1 MVVQDKPAVKGY
13 EIQEP
18 IGKGAFGVVFRARQP
33 FIDREVA
40 LKVILPEYAN
50 QPEFIRRFETEAQL
64 VAQLEHPHIVPLYDY
79 WRDPGGAYLVMRLM
93 GGGNLAE
100 VLLDGPLELTR
111 AVQLID
117 QVASALHLAHQ
128 QGVVHRDLKPAN
140 ILFDD
145 AGNAYLSDFGIAK
158 ALSSHA
164 DLTATGAI
172 LGTPAYIS
180 PEQVQSLPVSPQTDI
195 YAIGILLF
203 EDPGRTAPLP
213 GAQASGSLLVRQVNE
228 PLPLVKTLRPELPA
242 MSIRSSSAPQ
252 PRTRLNVMRIP

>member
-1 MVVQDKPAVKGY
+1 MTVTRFADIKGY
-13 EIQEP
+13 QLIEP
-18 IGKGAFGVVFRARQP
+18 IGEGAFGVVYRARQP

-40 LKVILPEYAN
+40 LKVILPEHAN
-50 QPEFIRRFETEAQL
+50 QPQFIRRFEAEAQL

-79 WRDPGGAYLVMRLM
+79 WRDPQGAYLVMRLM

-100 VLLDGPLELTR
+100 RLLDGPLELTR

-117 QVASALHLAHQ
+117 QVASALHHAHQ

-180 PEQVQSLPVSPQTDI
+180 PEQVQSLPISPQTDI
-195 YAIGILLF
+195 YTLGILLF
-203 EDPGRTAPLP
+203 EVLSGLHPFPE
-213 GAQASGSLLVRQVNE
+213 QASGSLLVKQVNE
-228 PLPLVKTLRPELPA
+228 PLPLVKTLRPELPRD
-242 MSIRSSSAPQ
+242 SRSNHPARYRQGPG
-252 PRTRLNVMRIP
+252 